1 MEAVEPVPYF
11 RGEEHLEFGS
21 NTSKQSSLFAMSFSN
36 VGPEND
42 SSREGS
48 REQVT
53 IEKFVTSSEPV
64 LNGVKSKIVRIQA
77 ESIERTSNL

>member
-1 MEAVEPVPYF
+1 
-11 RGEEHLEFGS
+11 
-21 NTSKQSSLFAMSFSN
+21 MSFSN

-53 IEKFVTSSEPV
+53 IEKVVTSSEPV

-77 ESIERTSNL
+77 GSIEQTSNL